1 MMYCLIKGAFNLK
14 KEKKILVIIKGMGIE
29 AQIHFLIPSLCS
41 LASSQMITSLR
52 VVKREEVEWELMA
65 CFFRAPCR
73 PDLPYHSR
81 VLDRPLG
88 IPGGTTGKKPTCQC
102 RRLKRHGF
110 NPWVGKIP
118 WRRQWHPTPVSLPGK
133 FHGQWRLVGHSPK
146 GHKKSDTTE
155 AT

>member
-1 MMYCLIKGAFNLK
+1 
-14 KEKKILVIIKGMGIE
+14 
-29 AQIHFLIPSLCS
+29 
-41 LASSQMITSLR
+41 
-52 VVKREEVEWELMA
+52 MA

-118 WRRQWHPTPVSLPGK
+118 WRRTWQPTPVFLPRES
-133 FHGQWRLVGHSPK
+133 HGQRSLAGYSPCGRRVRHTEQVSTVQQVSQLIWLCSPQPTAPKPVLSLCHPPLPHLPNLVLLMQGGIDSSAQITL
-146 GHKKSDTTE
+146 G
-155 AT
+155 